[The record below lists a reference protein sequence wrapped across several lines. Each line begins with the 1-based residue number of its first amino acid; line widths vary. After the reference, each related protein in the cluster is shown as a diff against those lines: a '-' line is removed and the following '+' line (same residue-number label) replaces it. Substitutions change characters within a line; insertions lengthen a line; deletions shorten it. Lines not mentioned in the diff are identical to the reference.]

1 MLTWLG
7 SGSALLTRCA
17 QLTATLQALS
27 RAAQA
32 SPRRLHTRDCRSAS
46 GVWAVMSSLRWHP
59 RRCDGAVSGSSNEA
73 VTNLFGRLLLCQVSH
88 VTKYAESLIKGS
100 EGAPEC
106 DVKGLT
112 STWALADGGLVF
124 CEVTAVKN
132 EWLFVSSAYSCLVP
146 CA

>member
-17 QLTATLQALS
+17 ANGHALGLEQS
-27 RAAQA
+27 RAGQPPAA
-32 SPRRLHTRDCRSAS
+32 PHTRLSLCLGCVGRDVVAAVASAA
-46 GVWAVMSSLRWHP
+46 G
-59 RRCDGAVSGSSNEA
+59 CDGAVSGSSNEA